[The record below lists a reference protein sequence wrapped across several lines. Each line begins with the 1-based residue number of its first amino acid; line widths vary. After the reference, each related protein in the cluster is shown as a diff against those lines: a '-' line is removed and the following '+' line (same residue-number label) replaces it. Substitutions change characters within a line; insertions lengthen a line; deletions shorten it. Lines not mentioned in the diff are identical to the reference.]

1 MTEAITVGELLGR
14 AELMISAVAGGPGL
28 TREVA
33 VPRIQK
39 PGLAL
44 TGWPEQLHPGRLLV
58 LGATE
63 IEYLFGHAAARSV
76 GIATMMASAPACLVV
91 CRDRVPPEELVAAA
105 DHAGVPLLVSAL
117 PTADFIAAV
126 TAWMTDRLAP
136 AIDVHGV
143 LLDVLGIGVLVVGKS
158 GIGKSETALDL
169 VVRGHRLVADD
180 VIRIRRQGTGI
191 VGRSAGVLG
200 HHMEIRGIGIINV
213 KDLFGIAAVRETKKI
228 ELVIELRE
236 WSADEEYDRLGFD
249 DRTDEFLG
257 CAIPALRL
265 PVRPGRNLATL
276 VEVAARNQLLK
287 VQGTH
292 SARAFRDQL
301 HRAMELPRV
310 PAASDGAP
318 GGAAAGDAR
327 GAPLDPAGID
337 AGLDAVE

>member
-1 MTEAITVGELLGR
+1 MATEITVGELLER
-14 AELMISAVAGGPGL
+14 SELGVKAVAGMAGL
-28 TREVA
+28 GRTVT

-44 TGWPEQLHPGRLLV
+44 TGWPEQLHEGRVLV
-58 LGATE
+58 LGGTE
-63 IEYLFGHAAARSV
+63 IDYLLDHGAARAN
-76 GIATMMASAPACLVV
+76 GIDTMLASDPACIVV
-91 CRDRVPPEELVAAA
+91 CRDREPPAELVAAA
-105 DHAGVPLLVSAL
+105 EARGVLLLVSSL
-117 PTADFIAAV
+117 LTSDFIAAV
-126 TAWMTDRLAP
+126 TAWMADRLAP
-136 AIDVHGV
+136 ATEVHGV
-143 LLDVLGIGVLVVGKS
+143 LLDVLGIGVLVSGKS

-180 VIRIRRQGTGI
+180 VIRIRRQGAGVI
-191 VGRSAGVLG
+191 GRSAGVLG

-236 WSADEEYDRLGFD
+236 WSTDEEYDRLGFD
-249 DRTDEFLG
+249 DRTDDLLG
-257 CAIPALRL
+257 CPVPALRL

-287 VQGTH
+287 LQGTH

-301 HRAMELPRV
+301 HRAMEEE
-310 PAASDGAP
+310 
-318 GGAAAGDAR
+318 GAANQRAR
-327 GAPLDPAGID
+327 TE